1 LLSSVAIQAPNPH
14 HLFSSVPHLFDPSNE
29 AGPVCFFSRHPFLP
43 KPRAGI
49 QDCAGFFF
57 QKSDDMNRFSVL
69 NPSVHY
75 SHFDVFTLSDAD
87 RNLLANTRTPGD
99 TDFLQRPTPSR
110 LRHSAY
116 PTDFIAD
123 LYRDSFI
130 APSTTGTVQ
139 SDKNTPPP
147 FEPGLRFY
155 LAFSAL
161 AALSLVIALDGTSI
175 SVALPIIADELNGTA
190 MEAFWSGTSFLL
202 SCTVFQPVY
211 ATFSHIFGRKA
222 LTLFAV
228 TLFLMGTIISGLS
241 HNMTLMLIGRTVQGA
256 GGSGIIALTNVLITD
271 LVPLR
276 NRGNWVGV
284 LGAVWALGSVS
295 GPIVGGAFA
304 APSLWRW
311 IFWINVP
318 FIAVSIAMVYFFIRL
333 RTPASPLMQ
342 KLKQADWIGA
352 FMFVGSMTSI
362 LIPLSW
368 AGVQYDWGNWKVT
381 VPLGSGIIG
390 LVLTGFY
397 ESYVPAQP
405 VLRFVVFSNRTTNL
419 AYITTALHGMILW
432 TLLYYQPLYFEG
444 VRGFSPILAGVALF
458 PATFTV
464 APMAIV
470 TGVAISKT
478 GKFRWAVWGGWGLT
492 TLGCAFLCAIDS
504 ETQLTQ
510 VVLTDLIIGVGLGM

>member
-1 LLSSVAIQAPNPH
+1 
-14 HLFSSVPHLFDPSNE
+14 
-29 AGPVCFFSRHPFLP
+29 
-43 KPRAGI
+43 
-49 QDCAGFFF
+49 
-57 QKSDDMNRFSVL
+57 MNRFSVL

-75 SHFDVFTLSDAD
+75 SHFDFSILSEAD
-87 RNLLANTRTPGD
+87 RDLLANAHTPGD
-99 TDFLQRPTPSR
+99 RDVPRRPAASR
-110 LRHSAY
+110 LRQSSY
-116 PTDFIAD
+116 PADFIAD
-123 LYRDSFI
+123 AYRNSAVDSWRPGS
-130 APSTTGTVQ
+130 ADSGKTG
-139 SDKNTPPP
+139 PPP
-147 FEPGLRFY
+147 FKPGLQFY

-161 AALSLVIALDGTSI
+161 AALSLVVALDGTSI
-175 SVALPIIADELNGTA
+175 SVALPVIADELNGTA

-211 ATFSHIFGRKA
+211 AAFSHIFGRKA
-222 LTLFAV
+222 LCLLAV
-228 TLFLMGTIISGLS
+228 TLFLLGTIVCGVAKD
-241 HNMTLMLIGRTVQGA
+241 MMLMLIGRTIQGS

-295 GPIVGGAFA
+295 GPVVGGAFS

-311 IFWINVP
+311 IFWLNVP
-318 FIAVSIAMVYFFIRL
+318 FIAISIVMVFFFIRL
-333 RTPASPLMQ
+333 KTPNSPLMI
-342 KLKQADWIGA
+342 KLKEADWIGS

-362 LIPLSW
+362 LIPISW
-368 AGVQYDWGNWKVT
+368 GGVQYDWLSWRVT
-381 VPLGSGIIG
+381 VPLGAGVIG

-397 ESYVPAQP
+397 ELKVAVQP
-405 VLRFVVFSNRTTNL
+405 VLRFVVFSNRTTNI
-419 AYITTALHGMILW
+419 AYITTALHGMTLW

-444 VRGFSPILAGVALF
+444 VRGYSPIIAGVALF

-492 TLGCAFLCAIDS
+492 TLGVAFLCAIDS

-510 VVLTDLIIGVGLGM
+510 VILTDLIVGVGLGM

>member
-1 LLSSVAIQAPNPH
+1 
-14 HLFSSVPHLFDPSNE
+14 
-29 AGPVCFFSRHPFLP
+29 
-43 KPRAGI
+43 
-49 QDCAGFFF
+49 
-57 QKSDDMNRFSVL
+57 MNRFSVL

-123 LYRDSFI
+123 LYKDSFI
-130 APSTTGTVQ
+130 APSTAGTVQ
-139 SDKNTPPP
+139 SEKNTPPP
-147 FEPGLRFY
+147 FEPGIRFY

-228 TLFLMGTIISGLS
+228 ILFLMGTIISALS

-311 IFWINVP
+311 IFWLNVP
-318 FIAVSIAMVYFFIRL
+318 FIAVSFAMVFFFIRL
-333 RTPASPLMQ
+333 RTPASPLLQ

-381 VPLGSGIIG
+381 VPLGSGTIG

-510 VVLTDLIIGVGLGM
+510 VVLTDLIIGVGLGMYVLPYPAQY